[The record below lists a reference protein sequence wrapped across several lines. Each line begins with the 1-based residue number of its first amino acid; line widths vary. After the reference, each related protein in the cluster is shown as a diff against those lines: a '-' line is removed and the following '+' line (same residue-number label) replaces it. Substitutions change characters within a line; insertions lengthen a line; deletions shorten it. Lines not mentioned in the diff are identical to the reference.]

1 MLKRTAVLLL
11 AACAAVFAGDISVS
25 LPSSENLGEKI
36 SFLKDLREN
45 NKFDAA
51 QQKDFNDLWK
61 QANTVATMNNR
72 CGSLLLNDIPDEAC
86 QHFYE
91 VELPAFEAK
100 FFELTGEFKLNAI
113 KASNTLSDKRAL
125 IEACAAAISP
135 EAYQVSNIMTIMG
148 EVSPEPL
155 DDGMAMIKYNLA
167 LAINKAKREAIV
179 NQLSK
184 WYESCSEGIMS
195 QGDYSPLFVQRIK
208 KQISRGGNYIDIL
221 GDKIVVMQAK
231 QERFSYYVNDRFL
244 FGKSILA
251 GAKLLS
257 IDKAGT
263 IRFINTSGIQWK
275 DYAIFNEAE
284 IQKKGFNGRML
295 WGDRTAP
302 LRTPRVFKSGRI
314 FKSVTIGRQEWSA
327 MDLGTGDWKHALHTC
342 PAGWHLPT
350 NEDWIELGNFVK
362 DNSYGAPIPPMLK
375 AARGWSAPGVDLYGF
390 SARPGKYS
398 EQQPQQGQKPKVCAK
413 YWSTD
418 KINNAVAYYWELC
431 DDKLH
436 LTEADMRN
444 SYSIRCVQDGNFSFK
459 K

>member
-1 MLKRTAVLLL
+1 MPKRTALLLL
-11 AACAAVFAGDISVS
+11 AACAAASAGDIAVS

-45 NKFDAA
+45 SKLDPT

-61 QANTVATMNNR
+61 QANNVASMNNR
-72 CGSLLLNDIPDEAC
+72 CGSILLNDIPDEAC

-100 FFELTGEFKLNAI
+100 FFELTGEFKLNAV
-113 KASNTLSDKRAL
+113 KASNTLSDKRAM

-155 DDGMAMIKYNLA
+155 DDGMAMIKYNLT
-167 LAINKAKREAIV
+167 LAINKAKREAIEG
-179 NQLSK
+179 QLTK
-184 WYESCSEGIMS
+184 WYEACSEGIMS
-195 QGDYSPLFVQRIK
+195 QDDYSPLFVQRIK
-208 KQISRGGNYIDIL
+208 KQVSSGGNYIDIL
-221 GDKIVVMQAK
+221 GDKIVVVQAK

-257 IDKAGT
+257 IDKAGA

-314 FKSVTIGRQEWSA
+314 FKSVTIGKQEWAA
-327 MDLGTGDWKHALHTC
+327 MDLGTGDWRHALQTC
-342 PAGWHLPT
+342 PVGWHLPT
-350 NEDWIELGNFVK
+350 NDDWIELGNFVK
-362 DNSYGAPIPPMLK
+362 DNSYGAPIPVMLK
-375 AARGWSAPGVDLYGF
+375 TSRGWSSPGVDLYGF
-390 SARPGKYS
+390 SAKPGKYR
-398 EQQPQQGQKPKVCAK
+398 EQQQQQSQNTKVCAK
-413 YWSTD
+413 YWST
-418 KINNAVAYYWELC
+418 NNVNQMVANYWELC
-431 DDKLH
+431 DDKLR
-436 LTEADMRN
+436 LADADMRN
-444 SYSIRCVQDGNFSFK
+444 SYSIRCIQDGNFSFK